1 MESAKERT
9 ACSLREWS
17 QLPWARPSPHSSH
30 STSGD
35 MGTVKTIFG
44 QQGPS
49 CCLGS
54 DTEPGARPA
63 RLTSQTSA
71 HSSSFSRW
79 PSQGVLSPFFFFLTN
94 NDLFILETESSCLP
108 ATHLTEGVHQLQCSL
123 IPSHMLGTPLGA
135 EQAHIDACPPGA
147 ALCQECE
154 ALILT
159 HV

>member
-1 MESAKERT
+1 MESAEGRT
-9 ACSLREWS
+9 ACSLRERS

-35 MGTVKTIFG
+35 TGTVKTSFG

-49 CCLGS
+49 RCPGL
-54 DTEPGARPA
+54 DTEPGARAA

-71 HSSSFSRW
+71 HSSPFSRR
-79 PSQGVLSPFFFFLTN
+79 PFQGVLSPFFLRAN
-94 NDLFILETESSCLP
+94 ALFILGTESSCLP
-108 ATHLTEGVHQLQCSL
+108 DTHLTERVHQLQCSL
-123 IPSHMLGTPLGA
+123 IPSHMLGSALGA
-135 EQAHIDACPPGA
+135 EQAHTDACPPGA

-159 HV
+159 HT